1 MTSPTEHTGAPTADR
16 NPDGSPSWVPFGPE
30 ADKRRA
36 ENDEYVRLLIAGSSW
51 QRPGRTGRPK
61 KETKP

>member
-1 MTSPTEHTGAPTADR
+1 MTTDEIRPHDFKPGHSGNACIQMVMR
-16 NPDGSPSWVPFGPE
+16 DGYGDACGLPAQHPLHGINE
-30 ADKRRA
+30 
-36 ENDEYVRLLIAGSSW
+36 W